1 MHTFFHWV
9 WAKMAIGF
17 ICSCILRSY
26 FYGLVVE
33 RCRRFLLQDRQL
45 CVKRRAEQV
54 ERLWCE
60 IPVCPG
66 AVRPGDSQMC
76 RLAVP
81 PMQQN
86 WRHPP
91 LFFILFPLYLFKIGL
106 CCNQLFQHNPQH
118 VSGFSKPDLPH
129 ARMLPRWALEITAM
143 KYVGYVYALALA
155 LGCSSFISTAV
166 QSRLL
171 PSSPGLSKQCS
182 RASSRLGASCGL
194 TSSISRRVN
203 YICVM
208 HFTEWGKNSSERLL
222 AWENIL
228 AGWLYPSPISMG
240 CWCSSPGHDRASF
253 GKLTGGLA
261 PLTERGYGVFSVN
274 HEKAIGVCLH

>member
-54 ERLWCE
+54 ECLWCE

-66 AVRPGDSQMC
+66 AARPGDSQMC

-143 KYVGYVYALALA
+143 KYVGYVYVLALA
-155 LGCSSFISTAV
+155 LGCPLVLFPLQFNQGCCHLAQV
-166 QSRLL
+166 C
-171 PSSPGLSKQCS
+171 PSSAPVHLPGWEP
-182 RASSRLGASCGL
+182 
-194 TSSISRRVN
+194 RV
-203 YICVM
+203 VS
-208 HFTEWGKNSSERLL
+208 HQVSAVG
-222 AWENIL
+222 
-228 AGWLYPSPISMG
+228 
-240 CWCSSPGHDRASF
+240 
-253 GKLTGGLA
+253 
-261 PLTERGYGVFSVN
+261 
-274 HEKAIGVCLH
+274 